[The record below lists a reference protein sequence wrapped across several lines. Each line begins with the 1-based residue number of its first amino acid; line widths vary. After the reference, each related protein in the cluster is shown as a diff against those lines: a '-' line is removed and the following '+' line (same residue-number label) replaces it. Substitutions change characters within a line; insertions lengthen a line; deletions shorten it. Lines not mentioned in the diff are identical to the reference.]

1 MRTRATPRRHRQLSL
16 GLREAHSGGRRHPRA
31 GPNRE
36 GDCIRRGPV
45 GRRARCLSRQPCRSG
60 HGTRAVAML
69 ARSRIEPGNVGS
81 SALPG
86 RRREAEIA
94 YRCFD
99 VPATRAGIAPPPC
112 RLARCPETA
121 GERLRECTP
130 RRAHTRA
137 GERPDGR
144 ERGGIRETC
153 RAPAQGRRA
162 GIPLGARATI
172 GQVSARAGRD
182 TGGAGRSLDP
192 PGAPALGPVAG
203 AVILAPWRASS
214 ARMRHPSLQAPTS
227 TPPRLRSAVH
237 ERGEGGEARDAERV
251 YAPIGAPKRSAPT
264 TSRTYP
270 SRCTYRILRARPQ
283 PPATVPPR
291 AIGPYPRPSPTFFPP
306 RLAPCIWAVR
316 PPPGTPSR
324 AAVGSDHGRS
334 RGGLGCRGGRVRRRR
349 RVPGVLPT
357 GQRPE
362 PERRV
367 RLKAA

>member
-1 MRTRATPRRHRQLSL
+1 MSR
-16 GLREAHSGGRRHPRA
+16 
-31 GPNRE
+31 
-36 GDCIRRGPV
+36 DC
-45 GRRARCLSRQPCRSG
+45 RRAVCG
-60 HGTRAVAML
+60 
-69 ARSRIEPGNVGS
+69 
-81 SALPG
+81 
-86 RRREAEIA
+86 
-94 YRCFD
+94 
-99 VPATRAGIAPPPC
+99 
-112 RLARCPETA
+112 
-121 GERLRECTP
+121 GERLRECAP
-130 RRAHTRA
+130 RPAHTRA

-172 GQVSARAGRD
+172 GQVPARAGRD

-203 AVILAPWRASS
+203 AVILAPWRAAS

-283 PPATVPPR
+283 PPATVPPPPPPR
-291 AIGPYPRPSPTFFPP
+291 DRPLPPPFAHVFSTALGPVHLGRPAPARYAIEGGGRLRPRPRPW
-306 RLAPCIWAVR
+306 WARVPWR
-316 PPPGTPSR
+316 AREAAEAGSGGVTDR
-324 AAVGSDHGRS
+324 AA
-334 RGGLGCRGGRVRRRR
+334 
-349 RVPGVLPT
+349 T
-357 GQRPE
+357 G
-362 PERRV
+362 
-367 RLKAA
+367 A

>member
-1 MRTRATPRRHRQLSL
+1 MLRCPCDSGRHRAPAVQ
-16 GLREAHSGGRRHPRA
+16 A
-31 GPNRE
+31 GAVSR
-36 GDCIRRGPV
+36 DC
-45 GRRARCLSRQPCRSG
+45 RRAVCG
-60 HGTRAVAML
+60 
-69 ARSRIEPGNVGS
+69 
-81 SALPG
+81 
-86 RRREAEIA
+86 
-94 YRCFD
+94 
-99 VPATRAGIAPPPC
+99 
-112 RLARCPETA
+112 
-121 GERLRECTP
+121 GERLRECAP
-130 RRAHTRA
+130 RPAHTRA

-172 GQVSARAGRD
+172 GQVPARAGRD

-203 AVILAPWRASS
+203 AVILAPWRAAS

-283 PPATVPPR
+283 PPATVPPPPPR

-324 AAVGSDHGRS
+324 AAVGSDHGRG